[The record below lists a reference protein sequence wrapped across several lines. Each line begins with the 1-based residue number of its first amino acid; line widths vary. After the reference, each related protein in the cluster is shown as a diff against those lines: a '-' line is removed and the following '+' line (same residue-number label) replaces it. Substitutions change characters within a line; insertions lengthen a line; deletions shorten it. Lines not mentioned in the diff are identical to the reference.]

1 MEFPTPLIPAILEKR
16 YKRFLADVRVLEGEM
31 AGETITVHCPNP
43 GSMMGLKDEGNPVW
57 ISDSQNP
64 KRKLRYTLELM
75 EVTLE
80 GHKTLVGINTN
91 WPNKLGFD
99 AISKGLIKELSGYD
113 HMKREVKYGENCRI
127 DILLFDDPL
136 RETKKPNCY
145 VEIKNV
151 HLMRERGLHEFPDS
165 VTSRGAKHL
174 NELGNMVELGHR
186 AVMLFII
193 QREDGDKFKLAR
205 DIDSKYGAAYD
216 EAIKRGVESYAI
228 RCKITLN
235 GIEALDMIEIKE

>member
-1 MEFPTPLIPAILEKR
+1 
-16 YKRFLADVRVLEGEM
+16 
-31 AGETITVHCPNP
+31 
-43 GSMMGLKDEGNPVW
+43 
-57 ISDSQNP
+57 
-64 KRKLRYTLELM
+64 
-75 EVTLE
+75 
-80 GHKTLVGINTN
+80 
-91 WPNKLGFD
+91 
-99 AISKGLIKELSGYD
+99 
-113 HMKREVKYGENCRI
+113 
-127 DILLFDDPL
+127 
-136 RETKKPNCY
+136 
-145 VEIKNV
+145 
-151 HLMRERGLHEFPDS
+151 MRERGLHEFPDS